1 MTPRTVG
8 AQAGE
13 IARSLL
19 CGLLA
24 EGKRA
29 PYTVALLTLLCAL
42 AVLVVWPD
50 VQRGSATEATV
61 TGIKGQVADLSRK
74 LGEVR
79 DQLRL
84 DAVRTRISL
93 IDGQIYQLERED
105 TACLR
110 AGRLTPDVVT
120 SQLHK
125 LLTEKDLA
133 ERELEALMDRQV
145 QAERESA
152 LEH

>member
-1 MTPRTVG
+1 MGTDP
-8 AQAGE
+8 
-13 IARSLL
+13 
-19 CGLLA
+19 CGFLA

-29 PYTVALLTLLCAL
+29 PYCVPSRSSVFGAPAQRGKATEVTVAG
-42 AVLVVWPD
+42 V
-50 VQRGSATEATV
+50 
-61 TGIKGQVADLSRK
+61 KNQVADLSRK

-84 DAVRTRISL
+84 DAVRTRIIT

-110 AGRLTPDVVT
+110 AGRFTPDVVT

-125 LLTEKDLA
+125 LRTEKDLA
-133 ERELEALMDRQV
+133 ERELQALMDRQV
-145 QAERESA
+145 QAEREPV
-152 LEH
+152 LER